1 MRKEVIHTDQAPSA
15 IGTYS
20 QAIRQGG
27 LVFISGQVP
36 LIPATMEVAA
46 GGIREHIHQ
55 VFKNLSAICREAGA
69 TLDDIVKLTV
79 YLVDMADFPQVNEVM
94 GEYFSTPYPA
104 RAAIGVASLPKGVKV
119 EIDAIV
125 AA

>member
-1 MRKEVIHTDQAPSA
+1 MQKEVIHTDQAPSA

-20 QAIRQGG
+20 QAIRHGG
-27 LVFISGQVP
+27 LIFISGQVP
-36 LIPATMEVAA
+36 LVPATMEVAD
-46 GGIREHIHQ
+46 GGIAEHIHQ

-104 RAAIGVASLPKGVKV
+104 RAAVGVASLPKGVKV

>member
-36 LIPATMEVAA
+36 LVPETMEVAD
-46 GGIREHIHQ
+46 GGIPEHIHQ

-104 RAAIGVASLPKGVKV
+104 RAAVGVASLPKGVKV

-125 AA
+125 AT

>member
-36 LIPATMEVAA
+36 LVPATMEVAE
-46 GGIREHIHQ
+46 GGIREHIHR
-55 VFKNLSAICREAGA
+55 VFQNLSAICREAGA

-79 YLVDMADFPQVNEVM
+79 YLVDMGDFPQVNEVM

-104 RAAIGVASLPKGVKV
+104 RAAVGVASLPKGVKV

-125 AA
+125 AV